1 MCLLVAVWRLV
12 HGCVGPI
19 AEEGCEASWVGC
31 CGRHRPLPS
40 SSHSSSPMQCML
52 SILDVDENAC
62 IALCIWSNTLLG
74 YVSLKPHLVVTVWPL
89 FLLAGNV
96 FALANCSWGL
106 GSLPLPLFCSC
117 RIGSLYRGQ
126 ELLVADAAP
135 AFFLGPRRVR
145 NFADPAASRPP
156 SCCPIQLLGH
166 TRNYLSIRGFCAH
179 VSGASAPLFGSS
191 S

>member
-1 MCLLVAVWRLV
+1 MGVVWSSV
-12 HGCVGPI
+12 HGRLGPV
-19 AEEGCEASWVGC
+19 AEEVCEAGWPGHC
-31 CGRHRPLPS
+31 RRHRPLPS
-40 SSHSSSPMQCML
+40 FSHSSSPRQCML
-52 SILDVDENAC
+52 SILSVNQNVR
-62 IALCIWSNTLLG
+62 IARCIWSNTLLG

-117 RIGSLYRGQ
+117 RIGSLYRCR
-126 ELLVADAAP
+126 ELLGVGAAP

-156 SCCPIQLLGH
+156 LCCPIQSLGH

-179 VSGASAPLFGSS
+179 VAGASAPLFGSS